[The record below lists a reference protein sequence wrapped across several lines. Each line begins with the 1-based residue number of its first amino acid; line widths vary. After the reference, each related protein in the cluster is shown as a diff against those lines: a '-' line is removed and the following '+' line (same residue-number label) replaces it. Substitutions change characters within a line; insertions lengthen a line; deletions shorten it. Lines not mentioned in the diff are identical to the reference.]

1 MSALATDWYSAV
13 PAWFVATALAA
24 VGLVVGS
31 FLNVVIYR
39 VPRGES
45 LLRPGSHCPACDAPV
60 RNRHNVP
67 VFGWLVLR
75 GRCAD
80 CGSGISV
87 RYPAVE
93 AATGAAFAALG
104 ASFSH
109 SWSLPVL
116 LLLAAVG
123 IALALIDLDVRRLP
137 TAIVAPSYVAAT
149 GLLVIAAAASGAW
162 GSFSRALIGSV
173 ASILLFYLIRFAWPG
188 GMGGGDVKLAALL
201 GLVTGWLGWGVLVVG
216 VFAGFVLGAVV
227 GVSLMA
233 AGRAGRRS
241 AIPFGPFLI
250 IGAFAAVYLGAPLA
264 DMYLNLLN
272 AGA

>member
-1 MSALATDWYSAV
+1 MAALSADWYAAI
-13 PAWFVATALAA
+13 PAWFIATVLGVIGLA
-24 VGLVVGS
+24 VGS

-45 LLRPGSHCPACDAPV
+45 LRHPGSHCPGCGAAI
-60 RNRHNVP
+60 RRHHNVP
-67 VFGWLVLR
+67 VLGWLVLR

-80 CGSGISV
+80 CREPISA

-93 AATGAAFAALG
+93 AATGAAFAVLG
-104 ASFSH
+104 ATFAH
-109 SWSLPVL
+109 SGALPAL
-116 LLLAAVG
+116 LLFAAAG
-123 IALALIDLDVRRLP
+123 IALAMIDLDVRRLP
-137 TAIVAPSYVAAT
+137 TAIVGPTYVAAAA
-149 GLLVIAAAASGAW
+149 LLMVAAAASGAW
-162 GSFSRALIGSV
+162 GSLGRAIVGSV
-173 ASILLFYLIRFAWPG
+173 ASMVLFYLIRFAWPG

-250 IGAFAAVYLGAPLA
+250 VGAFLAVYLGAPLA